1 MTDVPKTHPRYL
13 SLALR
18 DTIVAGVE
26 QGITSIHGLIA
37 HGRGEAFDYLIGE
50 ATQPFAIEAIHAA
63 AAMLRLAE
71 HPVISVN
78 GNVAAL
84 APEALIELGQVLN
97 APLEVNIFH
106 TETGREQRIQEHL
119 LKHKA
124 RLETSPAS
132 GGVDARLE
140 TSPASGGVDA
150 RLETSPA
157 SGGVD
162 ARLET
167 SPASGGVDARLETS
181 PASGGV
187 DARLET
193 SPASGGVDARLETSP
208 AKEGVKNPP
217 DVLMPTTD
225 AQLSYI
231 DSNRKFV
238 HPDGIFKADV
248 VFVPLE
254 DGDRCEALRK
264 MGKAVV
270 TVDLNPMSRTAKQAS
285 ITIVDNVVRAL
296 PLICE
301 EIRNFTDST
310 AQDTLKRYSNAAV
323 LQEAL
328 RHISRSGN
336 GD

>member
-1 MTDVPKTHPRYL
+1 MSDVPKTHPRYL
-13 SLALR
+13 SLSLR

-63 AAMLRLAE
+63 AAMLHLAE

-84 APEALIELGQVLN
+84 APDALIELGQVLN

-106 TETGREQRIQEHL
+106 TETGREERIREHL

-132 GGVDARLE
+132 VGVDARLE
-140 TSPASGGVDA
+140 TSPASVGV
-150 RLETSPA
+150 
-157 SGGVD
+157 
-162 ARLET
+162 
-167 SPASGGVDARLETS
+167 
-181 PASGGV
+181 
-187 DARLET
+187 
-193 SPASGGVDARLETSP
+193 
-208 AKEGVKNPP
+208 EGAP
-217 DVLMPTTD
+217 DVLMPTAE

-264 MGKAVV
+264 MDKEVV

-296 PLICE
+296 PLLCE
-301 EIRNFTDST
+301 EIRNFSDPT
-310 AQDTLKRYSNAAV
+310 AEDVLKKYSNEAV

-336 GD
+336 GNQRKQKN

>member
-1 MTDVPKTHPRYL
+1 MSDVPKTHPRYL
-13 SLALR
+13 SLTLR

-50 ATQPFAIEAIHAA
+50 TTQPFAIEAIHAA
-63 AAMLRLAE
+63 AAMLCLAE

-84 APEALIELGQVLN
+84 APDGLIALGQVLN

-106 TETGREQRIQEHL
+106 TETGREERIREHL

-124 RLETSPAS
+124 RLETSPADI
-132 GGVDARLE
+132 GVDSRLE
-140 TSPASGGVDA
+140 TSPAGVRVDSS
-150 RLETSPA
+150 LETSPA
-157 SGGVD
+157 GV
-162 ARLET
+162 
-167 SPASGGVDARLETS
+167 GV
-181 PASGGV
+181 
-187 DARLET
+187 
-193 SPASGGVDARLETSP
+193 
-208 AKEGVKNPP
+208 EGTP
-217 DVLMPTTD
+217 DILMPTTE
-225 AQLSYI
+225 AQLSHI

-264 MGKAVV
+264 MGKDVV

-296 PLICE
+296 PLLCD
-301 EIRNFTDST
+301 EIRNFSDLA
-310 AQDTLKRYSNAAV
+310 AQDVLERYCNAAV

>member
-1 MTDVPKTHPRYL
+1 MSDVPKTHPRYL
-13 SLALR
+13 SLTLR

-26 QGITSIHGLIA
+26 QGITSTHGLIA

-63 AAMLRLAE
+63 AAMLCLAE

-84 APEALIELGQVLN
+84 APDALIELGHVLN

-106 TETGREQRIQEHL
+106 TETGREERIREHL
-119 LKHKA
+119 LRHK
-124 RLETSPAS
+124 
-132 GGVDARLE
+132 
-140 TSPASGGVDA
+140 
-150 RLETSPA
+150 
-157 SGGVD
+157 
-162 ARLET
+162 
-167 SPASGGVDARLETS
+167 
-181 PASGGV
+181 
-187 DARLET
+187 
-193 SPASGGVDARLETSP
+193 ARLETSP
-208 AKEGVKNPP
+208 AKEGVEGTKEGVEGAKEGVEGALARLETSPAEKTVKDGP
-217 DVLMPTTD
+217 DVLMPTTE

-238 HPDGIFKADV
+238 HPEGIFKADV

-270 TVDLNPMSRTAKQAS
+270 TVDLNPMSRTAQQAS

-296 PLICE
+296 PLLCK
-301 EIRNFTDST
+301 EIRGFSDP
-310 AQDTLKRYSNAAV
+310 AAADAVARYNNEAV
-323 LQEAL
+323 LEKAL
-328 RHISRSGN
+328 EHISRCGN
-336 GD
+336 G